1 LGKKTVHITS
11 AVFLLLLFLFPCSV
25 QGQVSYSE
33 THYELEGIVPENQC
47 KEIVLD
53 KNGYYWIITFEGT
66 LLRWNGSSFVFGGG
80 NNRFET
86 NKNLP
91 FFWHCNLSADGTPY
105 FKPRGNDFPVYYID
119 SSSHVQKYISKDSTV
134 SGYLHAGDFI
144 VLKKNWADIARLND
158 SVLFEKFR
166 HAFLYNDSFQLHL
179 AVNEEQFYLVN
190 HDAIVYYG
198 NGLVKEINFPGPAAA
213 KRAWLADGY
222 LVMNNGA
229 AYDLYKDGVKA
240 GSGRLELLKQLTG
253 TGTKFCKTGR
263 SLFVTAGNTI
273 YRLSVVD
280 HFLQAGRYLE
290 LPVSRR
296 SFNSIHADEAG
307 KRLIVAETTG
317 GFSVFEENLLKYLN
331 TQADPEKNIVVTLCP
346 YKDGFLTNQD
356 FQDKVQDGMQ
366 AQRFYN
372 PFVLTPSGNF
382 FYPTVHGFFL
392 FDKNKKLKQRWE
404 INTPDFV
411 TSLARIGQKVYIAA
425 GKLWV
430 YNMEANQVGKLNCK
444 PALNDTDAVRN
455 VTEGPPGSAYLVI
468 NADLF
473 VLDLASGKRFK
484 LSKDTI
490 PSGYIR
496 SLYFDREYN
505 TVFIAVKNK
514 GLFHADLS
522 SGKIRA
528 FPIERFPELYSCHY
542 MLKDK
547 DGDYW
552 LPTNTA
558 LYLLYKDQLEA
569 FIKNKTRFIN
579 YYRFGKGHGM
589 GNDEFN
595 GGLTYAGMYLRD
607 SLFLSSMHG
616 IVSFSPA
623 QLKKL
628 STTNNKSKILVYEV
642 QVDDSV
648 YTARN
653 SIQLPPDYKF
663 CTVRLDFPYISMP
676 GALLEYQLTGIKDS
690 SWLPVGNQSEIV
702 LRNLSP
708 GNYSLRVRVHNQP
721 YVDMLIVN
729 IEARQFWYKKR
740 IVFIAAMVLAAG
752 LILLLLNWRIQRI
765 RNKSLIAIDRHRR
778 ELFTIISHD
787 LRSPLTAYQGIADV
801 ISYLLKKKDFD
812 RIGELAAQIDTKGVK
827 LNLLMNNLLKWNL
840 LQEEKPVTKNEQLDL
855 LQLLQEHTSIYSEI
869 SALKGITILVS
880 DNGHAT
886 IEADRDLLSLIIRN
900 LLDNAIKNAVKGID
914 IDVSLGTEEDNLVL
928 KIGNAFSPD
937 KREKLEKVKFLL
949 EGNKTWEPG
958 ADGMGIGLRMV
969 HLAAQK
975 TGSVVKITIEENK
988 ATFSIYFDQ
997 AARFDKD

>member
-1 LGKKTVHITS
+1 MGKKTVHITS
-11 AVFLLLLFLFPCSV
+11 AVFLLLFFLFPYSV

-33 THYELEGIVPENQC
+33 THYQLDGIVPENQC
-47 KEIVLD
+47 KEIVRD
-53 KNGYYWIITFEGT
+53 KRGYYWIITFEGT
-66 LLRWNGSSFVFGGG
+66 LLRWNGSGFVFGGG

-91 FFWHCNLSADGTPY
+91 FFWHCNLSADGTPF
-105 FKPRGNDFPVYYID
+105 FKPRGKDLPVYYID
-119 SSSHVQKYISKDSTV
+119 SSSHVQKFICKDSTV
-134 SGYLHAGDFI
+134 SGYIHAGDFI

-158 SVLFEKFR
+158 SILFEKFR
-166 HAFLYNDSFQLHL
+166 QAFLYNDSFQLHL
-179 AVNEEQFYLVN
+179 AVNGEQFYLVN
-190 HDAIVYYG
+190 HNEILYY
-198 NGLVKEINFPGPAAA
+198 NDGLVKEIVFPGPAAA

-222 LVMNNGA
+222 LVVNNGA

-240 GSGRLELLKQLTG
+240 GSGRFELLKQLTG

-263 SLFVTAGNTI
+263 SLFVNAGNTI
-273 YRLSVVD
+273 YRLSVVN
-280 HFLQAGRYLE
+280 HSLLAGRYLA
-290 LPVSRR
+290 LPATRG
-296 SFNSIHADEAG
+296 SFNSIHADVEG
-307 KRLIVAETTG
+307 KRFIVAETTG

-331 TQADPEKNIVVTLCP
+331 TQTDPEKNIVVTLCP

-404 INTPDFV
+404 INTTDFV
-411 TSLARIGQKVYIAA
+411 TSLARVDQKVYIAA
-425 GKLWV
+425 GKLWY
-430 YNMEANQVGKLNCK
+430 YNMQTNRVGELKCK
-444 PALNDTDAVRN
+444 PALQSTDAVRN
-455 VTEGPPGSAYLVI
+455 VAEGPPGSVYLIV

-473 VLDLASGKRFK
+473 VLDLASGNRIK

-490 PSGYIR
+490 PAGYIR
-496 SLYFDREYN
+496 NLLFDREYN

-514 GLFHADLS
+514 GLFHANLS
-522 SGKIRA
+522 SGKIRP
-528 FPIERFPELYSCHY
+528 FPMERFPELYSCHY

-569 FIKNKTRFIN
+569 FIKSKTRVIN

-607 SLFLSSMHG
+607 SLFLSSMNG

-628 STTNNKSKILVYEV
+628 STTSNKSKILVYEV
-642 QVDDSV
+642 QVDDSI
-648 YTARN
+648 YTSGHN
-653 SIQLPPDYKF
+653 ISLPPDYKF

-721 YVDMLIVN
+721 YVDMLIVK

-740 IVFIAAMVLAAG
+740 IVFVAGIVLAVG
-752 LILLLLNWRIQRI
+752 LLLLLLNWRIQRI
-765 RNKSLIAIDRHRR
+765 RNKSLTLIDLHRR

-787 LRSPLTAYQGIADV
+787 LRSPLNAYQGLAEV
-801 ISYLLKKKDFD
+801 ISSLLKEKKFG
-812 RIGELAAQIDTKGVK
+812 RIEKLSAEIDARGIK
-827 LNLLMNNLLKWNL
+827 LNLLLNNLLKWNL
-840 LQEEKPVTKNEQLDL
+840 LQESKQTVKNEQVDL
-855 LQLLQEHTSIYSEI
+855 TQLLKEHVAIYSEI
-869 SALKGITILVS
+869 SALKGINILLHDS
-880 DNGHAT
+880 GSM
-886 IEADRDLLSLIIRN
+886 ILEADRDLLSLMIRN
-900 LLDNAIKNAVKGID
+900 LLDNAIKSSVKDMD
-914 IDVSLGTEEDNLVL
+914 IRVSLEREGGTLVL
-928 KIGNAFSPD
+928 KISNAFSPYV
-937 KREKLEKVKFLL
+937 RTKLEKIKFLM
-949 EGNKTWEPG
+949 EGSRTWEPG

-969 HLAAQK
+969 HLAAHK
-975 TGSVVKITIEENK
+975 SGSVVKITIGEENV
-988 ATFSIYFDQ
+988 TFSIYFNQ